1 MKLASS
7 KMVSVIMI
15 LLVIASCLPLSK
27 EQPVLGCRTDVDC
40 IQLCAPPDIG
50 VCSIEGECE
59 CVPGP
64 TKSTTVVQD
73 ANSRIA

>member
-7 KMVSVIMI
+7 KMVSMIMI

-27 EQPVLGCRTDVDC
+27 EQPVGCRTDVDC
-40 IQLCAPPDIG
+40 IQLCAPPDVG

>member
-1 MKLASS
+1 MKVANENYE
-7 KMVSVIMI
+7 MV
-15 LLVIASCLPLSK
+15 LNAGLPLSK
-27 EQPVLGCRTDVDC
+27 EQPVRCRTDVDC
-40 IQLCAPPDIG
+40 IHLCAPPDFG